1 MRINALACALVIL
14 MLGSASPVAG
24 TASKSVLLLYD
35 EDKEFPGLAILHQSL
50 HTTFKMALKDD
61 VDFYA
66 ESMNLSQFKDHDYD
80 RLLHEHYQRKYGGK
94 KLDLIVAVMGPSLLF
109 LHRHGEA
116 IFPGTPIVF
125 CGADASDLQGIT
137 LRPNITGVLV
147 KRMFGPTLDVVLR
160 LQPETRNVVVV
171 GGGSLFDR
179 HLQTMVRRDLRP
191 YEGRIAI
198 AYLTGLAMGDTLKAV
213 SSLPSHS
220 VVLYVSLF
228 MDGAGRAF
236 VPHDALALIAES
248 ANAPVYVF
256 VDQYVGRGAVGGHV
270 YSIDKH
276 GRHAAELGLRIL
288 RGETPA
294 SIPVTELTSTANMF
308 DARQLER
315 WKLDAFGFCFGRASR
330 NESRSTS
337 ASS

>member
-1 MRINALACALVIL
+1 
-14 MLGSASPVAG
+14 
-24 TASKSVLLLYD
+24 
-35 EDKEFPGLAILHQSL
+35 
-50 HTTFKMALKDD
+50 
-61 VDFYA
+61 
-66 ESMNLSQFKDHDYD
+66 
-80 RLLHEHYQRKYGGK
+80 
-94 KLDLIVAVMGPSLLF
+94 MGPSLLF
-109 LHRHGEA
+109 LLRHGEA

-171 GGGSLFDR
+171 GGGSLIDR

-191 YEGRIAI
+191 YEGRIPI
-198 AYLTGLAMGDTLKAV
+198 AYLTGLAMGDTLRAV

-236 VPHDALALIAES
+236 VPHDALALIAGS

-256 VDQYVGRGAVGGHV
+256 VDQYVGRGA
-270 YSIDKH
+270 KH
-276 GRHAAELGLRIL
+276 LKARI
-288 RGETPA
+288 
-294 SIPVTELTSTANMF
+294 SV
-308 DARQLER
+308 
-315 WKLDAFGFCFGRASR
+315 RAIRTRSR
-330 NESRSTS
+330 LQ
-337 ASS
+337 